1 MNLRHAAAL
10 ALVGYLTVAAMG
22 CTAGMTND
30 DPCRS
35 EALTPV
41 FAAWCEHNRAGSTR
55 NALLDDYRK
64 CVDVN
69 VSDPTKCSA
78 ILQGLNAYSVNVGSN
93 QNPKTN
99 AQRGN

>member
-1 MNLRHAAAL
+1 MKPRHAAAL
-10 ALVGYLTVAAMG
+10 ALVGCLSAAG
-22 CTAGMTND
+22 CTAGMTSD

-35 EALTPV
+35 EAISPV
-41 FAAWCEHNRAGSTR
+41 FAAACEQKRAASTK

-93 QNPKTN
+93 RGQNPEPPK
-99 AQRGN
+99 